1 MLVKC
6 GDFFLRGFVK
16 DQVYRTPVRDLAD
29 LQQFHTTIPHNTWV
43 EVEYRL
49 NIFVPLMEA
58 MLRFVEHRI
67 KESQLSLFLE
77 ICSIYRFVLVQD
89 L

>member
-29 LQQFHTTIPHNTWV
+29 IHERIYAAIINVTPQMLHNTWT

-49 NIFVPLMEA
+49 FISRATNESY
-58 MLRFVEHRI
+58 VEV
-67 KESQLSLFLE
+67 SGT
-77 ICSIYRFVLVQD
+77 
-89 L
+89 